1 MRGSCLVSRPSS
13 LEGSELGLQGVDARR
28 ALLLQSEGLLLCSL
42 ALLVCSGLRGDQ
54 RTAFML
60 TAGVLFCFS
69 VIQRWVSD
77 RKTLS

>member
-1 MRGSCLVSRPSS
+1 MCCSCLVGHPSS
-13 LEGSELGLQGVDARR
+13 LEGSELGLQCVDTRH
-28 ALLLQSEGLLLCSL
+28 ALLLQSEGLLLCSVT
-42 ALLVCSGLRGDQ
+42 LLVCSGLRGDQ
-54 RTAFML
+54 RTAFRL